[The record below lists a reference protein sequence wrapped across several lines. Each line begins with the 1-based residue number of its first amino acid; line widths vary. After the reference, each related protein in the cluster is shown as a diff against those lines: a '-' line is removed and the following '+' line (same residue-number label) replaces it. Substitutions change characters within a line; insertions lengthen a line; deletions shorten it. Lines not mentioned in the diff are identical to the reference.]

1 MRLCGYPAQSISIL
15 TTYRG
20 QKHLLRDVFKAR
32 CDSHPL
38 FGPPA
43 SISTVDKYQGQQND
57 IVLLSLVRTKHV
69 GHLRDVRRLVV
80 SLSRARLGVYVFG
93 AKKIFEN
100 VDELKPALKTLMN
113 DTKLDVIK
121 GEVYG
126 HISRKVEDAVSNDVK
141 KSFKDSDE
149 FATFI
154 DSCALEYKKAAL
166 EHLKNQQQQ

>member
-1 MRLCGYPAQSISIL
+1 
-15 TTYRG
+15 
-20 QKHLLRDVFKAR
+20 
-32 CDSHPL
+32 
-38 FGPPA
+38 
-43 SISTVDKYQGQQND
+43 
-57 IVLLSLVRTKHV
+57 
-69 GHLRDVRRLVV
+69 VRRLVV